1 MKNTLLM
8 ILTAVVLIPSYLFS
22 QDYEW
27 KYVKEIGFPA
37 VDTGKVQPYL
47 CTVDDN
53 GRLYIISSRATS
65 SISHNAIFYA
75 DTGDVVFKKM
85 IDYHEN
91 GDSDTLTGNIGVLR
105 GLGSLGNDIYVTASQ
120 PYPRTA
126 PNTVAATYLYP
137 SGDTLQVQK
146 FGFNILGAGYG
157 TYIHAAALTKDTV
170 LFVGTTAKSD
180 GPGPGPRFYNFS
192 YNYTA
197 TARGSWISA
206 LYQTEPGGLHTG
218 GADVIRDVAVI
229 PGGDYNNPE
238 TPFYTSRNNNALLS
252 SGGLA
257 VWTGGTQFT
266 DPAGYVGL
274 RITDAIGILN
284 LSTSIPN
291 GITVDKDSLLWIAGT
306 DTTKRW
312 VKAFNVTLGF
322 ASEIWELPC
331 QNSVTNP
338 VPDGAPLLLPSDVA
352 LSKDGMTAYVIDAQ
366 REYAYKFV
374 KTLINDVNDE
384 NTSPVRFNL
393 EQNYPNP
400 FNPSTVIKYSLYS
413 PGMVK
418 LVVINSLGQEIE
430 TIFSGYR
437 SSGTYTAV
445 FDGKGLPSGLYFYT
459 LTTGSG
465 SITKKMLLVK

>member
-1 MKNTLLM
+1 MKRFLLPLFFTFM
-8 ILTAVVLIPSYLFS
+8 MIPSGIFG

-27 KYVKEIGFPA
+27 KYVQEISFPA
-37 VDTGKVQPYL
+37 ADTGKVQPYL

-53 GRLYIISSRATS
+53 GRLYVISSRATS
-65 SISHNAIFYA
+65 SISHNSIFYVDA
-75 DTGDVVFKKM
+75 EDSVFTKM
-85 IDYHEN
+85 IDFHEN
-91 GDSDTLTGNIGVLR
+91 GDSDSLTGNIGVLR
-105 GLGSLGNDIYVTASQ
+105 GLGSLGNDVYITASQ

-126 PNTVAATYLYP
+126 PNTVATTYIYP
-137 SGDTLQVQK
+137 AGDTLLVEK

-157 TYIHAAALTKDTV
+157 TYIHGAALTKDTV
-170 LFVGTTAKSD
+170 LFSSTTAKAA

-206 LYQTEPGGLHTG
+206 DYQTEPGGLHTG

-257 VWTGGTQFT
+257 VWNGGTQFT
-266 DPAGYVGL
+266 DPAGYIGV

-284 LSTSIPN
+284 VGTSIPY
-291 GITVDKDSLLWIAGT
+291 GITVSKDSLLWVAGT

-322 ASEIWELPC
+322 ATEMWELPG
-331 QNSVTNP
+331 QFSESNP
-338 VPDGAPLLLPSDVA
+338 DPEGAPMLLPSDVA

-366 REYAYKFV
+366 REFAYRFA

-384 NTSPVRFNL
+384 NVLRMDFKL
-393 EQNYPNP
+393 GQNYPNP
-400 FNPSTVIKYSLYS
+400 FNPSTVISYSVPS
-413 PGMVK
+413 AGMVS
-418 LVVINSLGQEIE
+418 LVAVNALGQQVK
-430 TIFSGYR
+430 TIYSGFRNAGNY
-437 SSGTYTAV
+437 SV
-445 FDGKGLPSGLYFYT
+445 KFDGTGLPSGIYFYT
-459 LTTGSG
+459 LTSGSG